1 MLTGYNYT
9 EKSLPNRDLIKVEDN
24 KSPKYISM
32 ILQLTILFVAGV
44 LMVGTIMAIV
54 QYDKSFDAV
63 NDQLTESA
71 SKTARDISSYLNH
84 FPARDWLL
92 KYWYEHYDEL
102 DIDYDTRHEID
113 DTVAEKSRKLV
124 AERPDFLIN
133 YATPEELEAMPPED
147 QKAYAEIVYSW
158 LIVEVDNHQADYGID
173 FIFCVV
179 TEPPYE
185 KGFVLF
191 SGVDADDVSTGNT
204 ERFFPIGTILT
215 AGGEQKE
222 GVSLAVDGDPQLVRN
237 SNYNYMDYYYPLARI
252 DGHDYVLGITR
263 SLSKYNAQVMERTL
277 RLTFLS
283 MAFIAAMAVLCLL
296 LVYYSIV
303 QPLRRIQKTIR
314 EYTGTKDSRTVE
326 KNLSEIQSSNEIGI
340 LSDDFIA
347 LSRELDDYAVKI
359 SEAASQEERISTEL
373 ELASRI
379 QSGMVPRVFPRY
391 PDRKDFSAYGTMNM
405 ARDVGGD
412 FFDFFLVDDDHLCM
426 MIADVSGK
434 GIPAALFM
442 MASTIIIANNTLEGK
457 SPAEALESANNTICG
472 RNQGEMFVTV
482 WLGMLELSTGRLT
495 AVNAGHENPVLMQ
508 PEGLF
513 EMIRDSH
520 GPMVGAMEEM
530 AYSEYE
536 LQLKPGARLFLYTD
550 GLPEAMDADKK
561 MFGMDR
567 TLIELNKLRDV
578 SDEEVLDGMKKAVAG
593 FVKDAEQFDD
603 LTMLCVTYNGPQD

>member
-9 EKSLPNRDLIKVEDN
+9 EKSLPNVDLIKVEDN

-191 SGVDADDVSTGNT
+191 SGVGADDVSTGNT

-252 DGHDYVLGITR
+252 D
-263 SLSKYNAQVMERTL
+263 
-277 RLTFLS
+277 
-283 MAFIAAMAVLCLL
+283 
-296 LVYYSIV
+296 
-303 QPLRRIQKTIR
+303 
-314 EYTGTKDSRTVE
+314 
-326 KNLSEIQSSNEIGI
+326 
-340 LSDDFIA
+340 
-347 LSRELDDYAVKI
+347 
-359 SEAASQEERISTEL
+359 
-373 ELASRI
+373 
-379 QSGMVPRVFPRY
+379 
-391 PDRKDFSAYGTMNM
+391 
-405 ARDVGGD
+405 
-412 FFDFFLVDDDHLCM
+412 
-426 MIADVSGK
+426 
-434 GIPAALFM
+434 
-442 MASTIIIANNTLEGK
+442 
-457 SPAEALESANNTICG
+457 
-472 RNQGEMFVTV
+472 VT
-482 WLGMLELSTGRLT
+482 T
-495 AVNAGHENPVLMQ
+495 
-508 PEGLF
+508 
-513 EMIRDSH
+513 
-520 GPMVGAMEEM
+520 
-530 AYSEYE
+530 
-536 LQLKPGARLFLYTD
+536 
-550 GLPEAMDADKK
+550 
-561 MFGMDR
+561 
-567 TLIELNKLRDV
+567 
-578 SDEEVLDGMKKAVAG
+578 
-593 FVKDAEQFDD
+593 
-603 LTMLCVTYNGPQD
+603 TYWG